1 MIYLELFF
9 TFFKIGLFTFGGG
22 YAMIPMIQQSVV
34 AKGWLTVDEVM
45 SFVGIAESTPGPFA
59 INIAT
64 FVGMSQSGIVGAVCT
79 TLGVVMP
86 SFIIIY
92 VIAKFFGNFMKN
104 KYFAG
109 AFSGIRPIIAALIG
123 VAFFEVLLSTF
134 FGGFKMKDSST
145 WANFLSIDFVAIII
159 AEIAYLFKKCFKKI
173 SPILLIVIS
182 ALLGMGLYSL
192 EAFLLT

>member
-22 YAMIPMIQQSVV
+22 YAMIPMIQQDVV
-34 AKGWLTVDEVM
+34 ANGWLTVDEVM

-64 FVGMSQSGIVGAVCT
+64 FVGMSQAGMLGAVCT

-92 VIAKFFGNFMKN
+92 IIAKFFGNFMKN

-109 AFSGIRPIIAALIG
+109 AFKGIRPIIAALIG
-123 VAFFEVLLSTF
+123 VAFFEVFLSTF

-145 WANFLSIDFVAIII
+145 WANFLCIDFVAIII
-159 AEIAYLFKKCFKKI
+159 AEITYLLTKCVKKI

-192 EAFLLT
+192 EAFLLA